1 MAQAGELCQAAPR
14 MADGHG
20 PEHTA
25 AARMFDRL
33 CTRRL
38 VIVSGKGGVG
48 RTTLAALLGSACAER
63 GRRVLVATTGHD
75 DRLAWMLGLPKL
87 EATPAAVES
96 VAGSR
101 GGGKLFVQRLV
112 PNVALREYGAMIVKS
127 ERISAAV
134 FDNRIV
140 RRLLR
145 AIPGLDDFTVLGKAW
160 HEAVRGGTYDTVIF
174 DGPAT
179 GHLVYTLGV
188 PRAILAAV
196 PPGPLT
202 REAAGIEASLTD
214 PSVTEAV
221 LVGLP
226 EAWPLTELGELG
238 RSITGDLGISIRS
251 VVVNGVWPRAS
262 DTARTL
268 VAAAAS
274 ASEGGSQGG
283 PEGAS
288 EVGAWLQWVGALT
301 AGAEHHAAAIETFRH
316 GPAVPSGVRELVTV
330 PWRFQGIGSA
340 EDLQTL
346 RAELDVPAA
355 APAPGRALGG

>member
-1 MAQAGELCQAAPR
+1 MAQGMELCQAAPR

-20 PEHTA
+20 PEHTDA
-25 AARMFDRL
+25 ATMFDRL
-33 CTRRL
+33 CTRRM

-48 RTTLAALLGSACAER
+48 RTTLAALLGLALAER

-87 EATPAAVES
+87 EATPLPVPTAVGMG
-96 VAGSR
+96 VGQR
-101 GGGKLFVQRLV
+101 LFVQRLV

-160 HEAVRGGTYDTVIF
+160 HEAVRGGTYDTVVL
-174 DGPAT
+174 DGAAT

-202 REAAGIEASLTD
+202 REAEGIVASLTD
-214 PSVTEAV
+214 PKVTEAV

-238 RSITGDLGISIRS
+238 RAITRDLGIAIKS
-251 VVVNGVWPRAS
+251 VVVNGVWARAT

-268 VAAAAS
+268 VAAPAS
-274 ASEGGSQGG
+274 DPRVAD
-283 PEGAS
+283 
-288 EVGAWLQWVGALT
+288 WLEWVRALT
-301 AGAEHHAAAIETFRH
+301 SGAERHAAAIETFRQ
-316 GPAVPSGVRELVTV
+316 GPAVPSGVHELVTV
-330 PWRFQGIGSA
+330 PWRFEGIGGA
-340 EDLQTL
+340 ADLQAL
-346 RAELDVPAA
+346 RRELDTEAAVPAA
-355 APAPGRALGG
+355 GRALGG

>member
-1 MAQAGELCQAAPR
+1 

-87 EATPAAVES
+87 EATPMAVGSAAAS
-96 VAGSR
+96 G

-214 PSVTEAV
+214 PAVTEAV

-238 RSITGDLGISIRS
+238 RSITQDLGIAIRS

-268 VAAAAS
+268 VAAAAPS
-274 ASEGGSQGG
+274 A
-283 PEGAS
+283 EGAP
-288 EVGAWLQWVGALT
+288 EVGAWVEWVGALT
-301 AGAEHHAAAIETFRH
+301 AGAEHHATAIETFRH
-316 GPAVPSGVRELVTV
+316 GSAVPSGVRELVTV

-346 RAELDVPAA
+346 RAELDVPAV

>member
-1 MAQAGELCQAAPR
+1 

-20 PEHTA
+20 PEHTD

-48 RTTLAALLGSACAER
+48 RTTLAALLGLALAER

-75 DRLAWMLGLPKL
+75 DRLAWMLGLPSL
-87 EATPAAVES
+87 EATPLPV
-96 VAGSR
+96 VASR
-101 GGGKLFVQRLV
+101 GSAIAGRLFVQRLV

-160 HEAVRGGTYDTVIF
+160 HEAVRGGTYDAVVF

-188 PRAILAAV
+188 PQAILAAV
-196 PPGPLT
+196 PAGPLT
-202 REAAGIEASLTD
+202 REAAGIVASLTD
-214 PSVTEAV
+214 PKVTEAV

-238 RSITGDLGISIRS
+238 RSITRDLGIAIRS

-268 VAAAAS
+268 VAAPAS
-274 ASEGGSQGG
+274 DPQVAE
-283 PEGAS
+283 
-288 EVGAWLQWVGALT
+288 WLDWVRALT
-301 AGAEHHAAAIETFRH
+301 AGAERHASAIETFRQ
-316 GPAVPSGVRELVTV
+316 GPAVPSGVHELVTV
-330 PWRFQGIGSA
+330 PWRFGGIGTA
-340 EDLQTL
+340 EDLQSL
-346 RAELDVPAA
+346 RSELDTSAAEPAA
-355 APAPGRALGG
+355 GRALGG

>member
-1 MAQAGELCQAAPR
+1 

-20 PEHTA
+20 PEHTDA
-25 AARMFDRL
+25 ATMLDRL
-33 CTRRL
+33 RTRRL

-48 RTTLAALLGSACAER
+48 RTTLAALLGVALAER

-87 EATPAAVES
+87 EATPVAVDARLS
-96 VAGSR
+96 
-101 GGGKLFVQRLV
+101 VQRLV

-160 HEAVRGGTYDTVIF
+160 HEAVRGGTYDTVVL

-188 PRAILAAV
+188 PRAILGAV

-202 REAAGIEASLTD
+202 REAAGIDASLTD
-214 PSVTEAV
+214 PEVTEAV

-238 RSITGDLGISIRS
+238 RTITGELGISIRS

-268 VAAAAS
+268 VAAPTS
-274 ASEGGSQGG
+274 DPQ
-283 PEGAS
+283 
-288 EVGAWLQWVGALT
+288 VGAWLEWVRTLT
-301 AGAEHHAAAIETFRH
+301 SGAERHAAAIETFRR
-316 GPAVPSGVRELVTV
+316 GPAVPAGVRELVTV
-330 PWRFQGIGSA
+330 PWRFEGIGGA
-340 EDLQTL
+340 GDLQAL
-346 RAELDVPAA
+346 RRELDTAEVVPVA
-355 APAPGRALGG
+355 GRALGA